1 MLTAMVFSGGLG
13 LASYHAGAY
22 QAFCEHGLPL
32 DWVTGSSAG
41 AVTAAL
47 VAGNAVEHRVRRL
60 ESFWQVSAD
69 EPVVDHPFRRF
80 QAWTSVARGHLV
92 GHLDFFHV
100 RPPSAHPLRFRS
112 LYDLAPMRERLHRL
126 VDFGRLN
133 SGETRVSICA
143 TDVESGEAVMFDT
156 NDGPLEMD
164 HLLASC
170 GFLPE
175 FAPVEIDGRLFADGG
190 LSANA
195 PIDPI
200 LRTNAAIRM
209 FVIDLF
215 SRDGARPHT
224 LEAAGERKTDLM
236 FGNQTFLRLRDQVEL
251 RGLRKELGQLT
262 IEGKDAIFLLSYRS
276 GPEEPGPEKPYDFS
290 RDGLATRWSAG
301 RRDMAFALDTDGKD
315 IAGIRVV
322 RRPMEKT
329 LLSRAEDAL
338 DRLGVR

>member
-22 QAFCEHGLPL
+22 QTFHERGFTL
-32 DWVTGSSAG
+32 DWVAGSSAG

-47 VAGNAVEHRVRRL
+47 VAGNAEEDRVGRL
-60 ESFWQVSAD
+60 ESFWQVRAD
-69 EPVVDHPFRRF
+69 EPVFDHPFRRL
-80 QAWTSVARGHLV
+80 QAWASVTRGHLV

-100 RPPSAHPLRFRS
+100 RPPSLHPLRFRS

-143 TDVESGEAVMFDT
+143 TDVESGDAVSFDT
-156 NDGPLEMD
+156 GDGPLEMD

-175 FAPVEIDGRLFADGG
+175 FAPVEVDGRLYVDGG

-195 PIDPI
+195 PFDAV
-200 LRTNAAIRM
+200 LRTNAAIRL
-209 FVIDLF
+209 FVVDLF
-215 SRDGARPHT
+215 SRDGSRPKT

-236 FGNQTFLRLRDQVEL
+236 FGNQTLLRLRDHVEL
-251 RGLRKELGQLT
+251 RKLRKELGQLT
-262 IEGKDAIFLLSYRS
+262 IEGKDEIALLSYRS
-276 GPEEPGPEKPYDFS
+276 GPEEPGPEKSYNFS

-301 RRDMAFALDTDGKD
+301 RLDMAYALDAKGPVF
-315 IAGIRVV
+315 AGIRMV
-322 RRPMEKT
+322 RRPIKNS

-338 DRLGVR
+338 ERYSV

>member
-22 QAFCEHGLPL
+22 QSFHKHGLTL

-47 VAGNAVEHRVRRL
+47 VAGNAIEHRVGRL

-69 EPVVDHPFRRF
+69 EPVFDHPFRRL

-100 RPPSAHPLRFRS
+100 RPPSPNPLRFRS
-112 LYDLAPMRERLHRL
+112 LYDLAPMRERLLRL

-133 SGETRVSICA
+133 SGETRMSICA
-143 TDVESGEAVMFDT
+143 TDVESGEAVLFDT

-175 FAPVEIDGRLFADGG
+175 FAPVEVDGHLYVDGG
-190 LSANA
+190 LSVNA
-195 PIDPI
+195 PFDPI
-200 LRTNAAIRM
+200 LRTNATVRM
-209 FVIDLF
+209 LVVDLF
-215 SRDGARPHT
+215 SRDGSRPRT
-224 LEAAGERKTDLM
+224 LEAAGERKTDLI
-236 FGNQTFLRLRDQVEL
+236 FGNQTFLRLRDHVEL
-251 RGLRKELGQLT
+251 RGLRKELGHIT
-262 IEGKDAIFLLSYRS
+262 IEGEDEIVLLSYRS
-276 GPEEPGPEKPYDFS
+276 GPEEPGPEKSYNFS
-290 RDGLATRWSAG
+290 RNGLATRWNAG
-301 RRDMAFALDTDGKD
+301 RLDMACALDANGPT
-315 IAGIRVV
+315 IAGIRTV
-322 RRPMEKT
+322 RRQIEKT

-338 DRLGVR
+338 QDYGV

>member
-22 QAFCEHGLPL
+22 QSFHEHGLPL

-47 VAGNAVEHRVRRL
+47 VAGNAVEERIGRL
-60 ESFWQVSAD
+60 EAFWQLRAD
-69 EPVVDHPFRRF
+69 EAVIDHPFRHL
-80 QAWTSVARGHLV
+80 QAWTSVVRGHLV

-100 RPPSAHPLRFRS
+100 RRPSPSPLRFRS
-112 LYDLAPMRERLHRL
+112 IYDLAPMRERLRRL

-143 TDVESGEAVMFDT
+143 TNVESGDAELFDT

-170 GFLPE
+170 GLLPE
-175 FAPVEIDGRLFADGG
+175 FAPVEVNGALYVDGG

-195 PIDPI
+195 PFDPI
-200 LRTNAAIRM
+200 LRTNATIRM
-209 FVIDLF
+209 FVVDLF
-215 SRDGARPHT
+215 SRDGSRPKT

-236 FGNQTFLRLRDQVEL
+236 FGNQTFVRLRDHVEL
-251 RGLRKELGQLT
+251 RRLRKELGQLT
-262 IEGKDAIFLLSYRS
+262 TEGEDDIFLLSYQS
-276 GPEEPGPEKPYDFS
+276 GPEEPGPEKPYNFS
-290 RDGLATRWSAG
+290 RNGLATRWSAG
-301 RRDMAFALDTDGKD
+301 RRDMAFALNTPGPTT
-315 IAGIRVV
+315 AGIRIV
-322 RRPMEKT
+322 RRPTEKT
-329 LLSRAEDAL
+329 LLSRAVDAL
-338 DRLGVR
+338 ERYTV